1 MRTTVYGDKVK
12 CIYYI
17 DINFLNGFTD
27 VKICFANYITNISQ
41 LEKRNNF
48 FTREKNCFVQPDIT
62 TSKFSPQYNE

>member
-1 MRTTVYGDKVK
+1 MRTIYGDKVE

-17 DINFLNGFTD
+17 DINFMNGFTD
-27 VKICFANYITNISQ
+27 VKIFFANYITNISQ

-48 FTREKNCFVQPDIT
+48 VTREKNFFVQPDIT